1 MATKRK
7 IIWAAVLVLCF
18 TVQPLFAE
26 GGLRVLA
33 TNSWTAAYA
42 KAAGVEDVEVL
53 APSDMV
59 HPPEY
64 ELLPTDVKKVNE
76 ADLLIYAGYEVLMK
90 SVFESFDKPE
100 EELVKIQT
108 GFDPELIRVAVMTIA
123 GRTGTCSAALE
134 SLEEIDGFFESTR
147 AALRD
152 RGLYGAP
159 VLVHFHQQLLA
170 EALGFEILG
179 IFGPMPM
186 EVGQLRK
193 LGGLDPR
200 FIIDN
205 AHNPIAAPLTEIT
218 GAPAAELI
226 NFPGLYNRGE
236 SGDSMSLIGVLKYNR
251 SQLLADDFPNRIE

>member
-1 MATKRK
+1 M
-7 IIWAAVLVLCF
+7 LVLF
-18 TVQPLFAE
+18 LSVQILGADEKP
-26 GGLRVLA
+26 RVLA

-42 KAAGVEDVEVL
+42 KAAGVADVEVL

-64 ELLPTDVKKVNE
+64 ELLPTDVKKVKD

-90 SVFESFDKPE
+90 SVFESFEKPE

-108 GFDPELIRVAVMTIA
+108 GYDPDLMRVSVMTIA
-123 GRTGTCSAALE
+123 GRTGTCSEALK
-134 SLEEIDGFFESTR
+134 SMEEIDAFFESTR
-147 AALRD
+147 SVLRD

-159 VLVHFHQQLLA
+159 VLVHFHQRQLA
-170 EALGFEILG
+170 ETLGFEVLG

-193 LGGLDPR
+193 LGSLEPL

-205 AHNPIAAPLTEIT
+205 AHNPIAAPLEEIT

-226 NFPGLYNRGE
+226 NFPGLFNRGE
-236 SGDSMSLIGVLKYNR
+236 GDNTMSLIGVLTYNR
-251 SQLLADDFPNRIE
+251 SRLLADDFLGRLR

>member
-1 MATKRK
+1 MVRK
-7 IIWAAVLVLCF
+7 NKWIWAAALIVYV

-26 GGLRVLA
+26 EGFRVLA

-42 KAAGVEDVEVL
+42 KAAGITDVEML

-90 SVFESFDKPE
+90 SVFESFDKPG
-100 EELVKIQT
+100 EELIKIQT
-108 GFDPELIRVAVMTIA
+108 GYDPELMRIAVMNIA
-123 GRTGTCSAALE
+123 GRTGTCSEALV
-134 SLEEIDGFFESTR
+134 SLEEIDGFFESAR
-147 AALRD
+147 SDLRD

-159 VLVHFHQQLLA
+159 VLVHFHQRPLA

-186 EVGQLRK
+186 EAGQLRK
-193 LGGLDPR
+193 LGGLEPR

-205 AHNPIAAPLTEIT
+205 AHNPIAAPLEEIT

-236 SGDSMSLIGVLKYNR
+236 SGDTMSLIGVLRYNR
-251 SQLLADDFPNRIE
+251 SQLLADDFLSRIE